1 MNKITNIEKTWNGW
15 YVDLEI
21 DGKLLHVW
29 TSIDPTNISAT
40 ILSQFERGLLPD
52 KCVICNENLMLF
64 EITGQNTRDGEIIS
78 EQCRGGNQS
87 MAEILFRYNRTVD
100 MPWLCG
106 GNKWEILKSEFMGYG
121 AETMRKGT
129 IIEKHRGLVRPINMN
144 HHNCEC
150 GHGWY
155 STAIYKYCPHCFSEK
170 IDIKKIA

>member
-1 MNKITNIEKTWNGW
+1 MNKIINIKRIWNGW
-15 YVDLEI
+15 YIDLEI
-21 DGKLLHVW
+21 DGKLLHIW
-29 TSIDPTNISAT
+29 TSIDPTNIAAI

-64 EITGQNTRDGEIIS
+64 EITGKNTVDGETIT
-78 EQCRGGNQS
+78 ELNRGGSQS
-87 MAEILFRYNRTVD
+87 TAESRFCYHRPVD

-106 GNKWEILKSEFMGYG
+106 GNRWEILTAKFMGYG
-121 AETMRKGT
+121 PEPTSRAT
-129 IIEKHRGLVRPINMN
+129 IVKKHRGPAKPANMN